1 MWGLLSTCL
10 GLTGTNIIP
19 RLTTTRAVVDVSQP
33 EITVAI
39 SGAVKTP
46 GTYTLPWGARLE
58 DALTAAGGVTP
69 YAEQSLINLAAPLD
83 MGETIFIPS
92 IGTDTGDERIS
103 LNSSSTFELETLKGI
118 GPAMAERIIR
128 GRPYSELDD
137 LLDVK
142 GIGPKTLEKLRDKVK
157 L

>member
-10 GLTGTNIIP
+10 GLTGTNVLP
-19 RLTTTRAVVDVSQP
+19 RLMTTRAVVEVSQP
-33 EITVAI
+33 EITIAI
-39 SGAVKTP
+39 AGAVKVP

-58 DALTAAGGVTP
+58 DALNAAGGVTS
-69 YAEQSLINLAAPLD
+69 YAEKSLINLAAPLD

-92 IGTDTGDERIS
+92 VGTDSGDERIS
-103 LNSSSTFELETLKGI
+103 LNSSSATELDTLPGI
-118 GPAMAERIIR
+118 GPAMAGRIIQ

-137 LLDVK
+137 LLEVK
-142 GIGPKTLEKLRDKVK
+142 GVGPKTLEKLRDRVK